1 MAAGGLGDAAHNHAA
16 PPFRIAAPSFG
27 GGFWHAANGYRYT
40 VTISEE
46 GAVAEQGDPLPLE
59 SLRIDDFAVED
70 GYLSIRF
77 TAKPATWLSGFS
89 DKLYVCASDTL
100 PMSQD
105 DKHKLNLD
113 GAVLVL
119 DEGDADTA
127 TLLVPLGEHSNSRF
141 FAVES
146 AQ

>member
-1 MAAGGLGDAAHNHAA
+1 MTAGTVHT
-16 PPFRIAAPSFG
+16 F
-27 GGFWHAANGYRYT
+27 AANGYRYT

-70 GYLSIRF
+70 GYLAIRF

-89 DKLYVCASDTL
+89 DKLYVRASDTL
-100 PMSQD
+100 PMH
-105 DKHKLNLD
+105 KHKLNLD

-141 FAVES
+141 FAVEF